1 MLDLSH
7 MIDGEVKKTSP
18 SPRPKIMSW
27 SIRIYYEDGTV
38 ENLAELPNEVA
49 ETIDRHLDT
58 LD

>member
-1 MLDLSH
+1 

-18 SPRPKIMSW
+18 SPRPKIVSW
-27 SIRIYYEDGTV
+27 CITIDYEDGTTK
-38 ENLAELPNEVA
+38 NLAELPNEVA

>member
-18 SPRPKIMSW
+18 SPRPKIVSW
-27 SIRIYYEDGTV
+27 CITIDYEDGTTK
-38 ENLAELPNEVA
+38 NLAELPNEVV